1 MTLQLKTMVFK
12 GYQQNINLFKDFATM
27 QAQARIKLISDLV
40 IIVVKSEPVKQ
51 LVTTLRKT
59 MTESLCMKTIVIST
73 FQNMHISEKQKQF
86 LNILKILG
94 PELFG
99 IYSPGMVQ
107 VWIDNLVSL
116 GENAGQLLRIPKR
129 VIQAFDQLIEFLKD
143 LEKGVD
149 QFDKNSEIRI
159 VEVIADTLNVEKDE
173 MIPLF

>member
-1 MTLQLKTMVFK
+1 MTLQLKTLVFE
-12 GYQQNINLFKDFATM
+12 GYQQNIILFKDFATM

-40 IIVVKSEPVKQ
+40 IIVVKSEPVKN
-51 LVTTLRKT
+51 LVTNLRKT
-59 MTESLCMKTIVIST
+59 MTESLCIKTIVIST